1 MESEATGVLLVSCV
15 TPIAPGAV
23 TNSES
28 PKDMDAWRIVVEP
41 LLASHPDRL
50 TEPVVRRNGNLEEA
64 NREEALGSVASGLRQ
79 IGDESMADSIA
90 CLSPTKSTNEGNHL
104 MQKFAR
110 AVVGLNNIDRC
121 THLLHSHRKDSPGL
135 RNISWT

>member
-1 MESEATGVLLVSCV
+1 MESEATGVLLASCV
-15 TPIAPGAV
+15 TPIAPGTV
-23 TNSES
+23 INSES
-28 PKDMDAWRIVVEP
+28 PKVLERQRIVAEL

-50 TEPVVRRNGNLEEA
+50 TEPVVRRDGNLEEA

-90 CLSPTKSTNEGNHL
+90 CLSPAKSTNEENRL

-110 AVVGLNNIDRC
+110 AVIGLNNIDRC
-121 THLLHSHRKDSPGL
+121 AHLLHSHRNDSPGL